1 MSKTLTKLIL
11 IGGGGHCHASI
22 DVIESEKKYSI
33 TGILDVAEK
42 IGTSVLGYK
51 ILGSDTDIAKYA
63 QQGYHFLITI
73 GHTTNANLRK
83 KIYNEILLCG
93 GTLALVISPRAY
105 IAKSSSV
112 GNGCIVMHDV
122 LINSNARIDEN
133 CIINSKALV
142 EHDCHVKA
150 HCHISTASVLNGN
163 TIVGEGVF
171 FGSNAVSKQGVEI
184 APQSFIRAN
193 SCYVSSKRK
202 KIAFLTT
209 LFPTELDYI
218 NDFFASL
225 ASQTLQNF
233 DVVALNDGYSE
244 FNKIKEK
251 YPTLN
256 IIELLPAGNIA
267 KNRQALIQFSKLNNY
282 DIAIFGDIDDVFSR
296 DRVEK
301 SVKALKN
308 VDIVVNDITSI
319 QAGKVIDKFIYSHR
333 LCDKQLIPLEFIK
346 DKNVFGLS
354 NTAVNLKNIPF
365 ELIQFP
371 NELIAVDWYFF
382 TLLLLNGAKA
392 QFIVDTVT
400 FYRQHDENTIGIGAL
415 TKEKIE
421 LILRVKKTHYK
432 NLQEISPEFAPL
444 LNDIYLLQH
453 IISDEAQLN
462 KLLEHNHNEIKFPL
476 WWELTDWNR

>member
-1 MSKTLTKLIL
+1 MSKALTKLIL

-22 DVIESEKKYSI
+22 DVIESENKYSI
-33 TGILDVAEK
+33 IGILDIAEN
-42 IGTSVLGYK
+42 IATSVLGYK
-51 ILGSDTDIAKYA
+51 ILGTDADIPKYV
-63 QQGYHFLITI
+63 QQGCHFLITI
-73 GHTTNANLRK
+73 GHITNANLRK

-93 GTLALVISPRAY
+93 GTLARVISPRAY

-112 GNGCIVMHDV
+112 GDGCIVMHDV
-122 LINSNARIDEN
+122 LINSNSRIDEN

-209 LFPTELDYI
+209 LFPTEQDYVR
-218 NDFFASL
+218 DFFESL
-225 ASQTLQNF
+225 ASQTVQYF
-233 DVVALNDGYSE
+233 DVIALNDGYSG
-244 FNKIKEK
+244 FDKVKEK

-256 IIELLPAGNIA
+256 IIELPPAGSIA
-267 KNRQALIQFSKLNNY
+267 KNRQTQILFCKKNNY
-282 DIAIFGDIDDVFSR
+282 DIAIFGDIDDIFSR
-296 DRVEK
+296 NRVEK
-301 SVKALKN
+301 SIRALKH

-319 QAGKVIDKFIYSHR
+319 KAGKVIDRHLYSHR
-333 LCDKQLIPLEFIK
+333 LCDKQLITLDFIK
-346 DKNVFGLS
+346 EKNIFGLS

-371 NELIAVDWYFF
+371 NDLIAVDWYFF

-392 QFIVDTVT
+392 QFDAEALT
-400 FYRQHDENTIGIGAL
+400 FYRQHDTNTIGIGAL
-415 TKEKIE
+415 TKDKIK
-421 LILRVKKTHYK
+421 LILQVKASHYK
-432 NLQEISPEFAPL
+432 NLQAVSSEFSSL
-444 LNDIYLLQH
+444 LNDIYLMQN
-453 IISDEAQLN
+453 IIKEEAQLN
-462 KLLEHNHNEIKFPL
+462 KLLAHNRNKIKFPL
-476 WWELTDWNR
+476 WWELTDLE